1 MLEKIK
7 ITQSGYDEYQKE
19 LRRLLDVEQPNA
31 RAQLAEARA
40 QGDLSE
46 NADYDAAKD
55 KLAEIE
61 GRISQIEHVLNNCD
75 IIKGNSKGLDRVSLG
90 STVEIEIRGSGRQDG
105 IRRFQIVGTVEADL
119 QKNKISNA
127 CPLGVAIIGKKVGD
141 EIEIKVAKPYTV
153 RILSV
158 SII

>member
-1 MLEKIK
+1 MQEKIR
-7 ITQSGYDEYQKE
+7 ITKKGYEEYQKE
-19 LRRLLDVEQPNA
+19 LRELLDVEQPNM

-61 GRISQIEHVLNNCD
+61 GRISQIEYILNNCE
-75 IIKGNSKGLDRVSLG
+75 IIGGGSGADRVALG
-90 STVEIEIRGSGRQDG
+90 CYVEIDVRGTGTHDG
-105 IRRFQIVGTVEADL
+105 VKKYQIVGTVESDL
-119 QKNKISNA
+119 KKGKISNA
-127 CPLGVAIIGKKVGD
+127 CPLGVAIIGKRVGD

-153 RILSV
+153 RILSI
-158 SII
+158 SLK